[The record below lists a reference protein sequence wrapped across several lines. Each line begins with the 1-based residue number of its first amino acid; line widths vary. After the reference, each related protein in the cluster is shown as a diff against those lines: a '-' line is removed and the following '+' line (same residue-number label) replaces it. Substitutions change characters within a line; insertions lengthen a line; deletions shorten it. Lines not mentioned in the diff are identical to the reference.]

1 MLVVPDTRLGEA
13 DCSVSAPENTRPP
26 LRILIADDELVNRML
41 LRAILNKDGHTVVEA
56 TNGEEAVA
64 VFVREQ
70 PDMVLMDVMM
80 PVMNGYEAAHRIKQE
95 AGERFVPMIFLTALN
110 DEASLVRC
118 IESGGDDFLT
128 KPYKRV
134 ILQAKIEAME
144 RVRQLHTTLRRQKDE
159 LAMHHRQLQR
169 ECEVAEQLFAN
180 IVHPSYLDAAA
191 VKYLLSPMAIF
202 NGDLLLTAPKPS
214 GGLHVV
220 LGDFT
225 GHGLPAA
232 IGALPVSEL
241 FYAMTGKGYGIGDIV
256 TEINRKLKHILP
268 TGVFFAACCLEFDA
282 QYNTLSVWNG
292 GIPGVVVRGKGPER
306 LLLLASQHL
315 PLGVIDH
322 ERLDRHM
329 ELIDLEPGDRIYAYT
344 DGVIET
350 CNPAGEMFGMQRL
363 HAYFTETQDPDGLFE
378 VICAGLARFRA
389 KGQQRDDVTFVEI
402 NRDAILAHASRLPVA
417 APAHEKDA
425 KRWRLSLELQADVL
439 RTLDPLPQIVQMLM
453 DIQGIYNHRSPVY
466 TILAELF
473 ANALDHG
480 LLGLDSALK
489 HSPQGFSAYYAAR
502 EKALAALQEGHICIS
517 LTHTPLERGGK
528 LVIRVVD
535 SGPGFEPRFDVAA
548 LATNTTYSG
557 RGIPLLRSLCN
568 EIIYHGAG
576 NDVEAVYVWQ

>member
-1 MLVVPDTRLGEA
+1 
-13 DCSVSAPENTRPP
+13 
-26 LRILIADDELVNRML
+26 
-41 LRAILNKDGHTVVEA
+41 
-56 TNGEEAVA
+56 
-64 VFVREQ
+64 
-70 PDMVLMDVMM
+70 
-80 PVMNGYEAAHRIKQE
+80 
-95 AGERFVPMIFLTALN
+95 
-110 DEASLVRC
+110 
-118 IESGGDDFLT
+118 
-128 KPYKRV
+128 
-134 ILQAKIEAME
+134 
-144 RVRQLHTTLRRQKDE
+144 
-159 LAMHHRQLQR
+159 
-169 ECEVAEQLFAN
+169 
-180 IVHPSYLDAAA
+180 
-191 VKYLLSPMAIF
+191 
-202 NGDLLLTAPKPS
+202 
-214 GGLHVV
+214 
-220 LGDFT
+220 
-225 GHGLPAA
+225 
-232 IGALPVSEL
+232 
-241 FYAMTGKGYGIGDIV
+241 
-256 TEINRKLKHILP
+256 
-268 TGVFFAACCLEFDA
+268 
-282 QYNTLSVWNG
+282 
-292 GIPGVVVRGKGPER
+292 
-306 LLLLASQHL
+306 
-315 PLGVIDH
+315 
-322 ERLDRHM
+322 
-329 ELIDLEPGDRIYAYT
+329 
-344 DGVIET
+344 
-350 CNPAGEMFGMQRL
+350 MFGMQRL

-528 LVIRVVD
+528 LVMRVVD